1 MANGYD
7 GPSQITDVGLGSS
20 KGDIENLA
28 DVGGVSLGFEGDTPP
43 VDAVSPAPSLNE
55 EPSLQLQGVQD
66 YITNG
71 PALNN
76 IPSDGLDFGLGE
88 GSTPTLDENQALQEQ
103 KLLIHKAMD
112 MMQSDIPLVKAMAS
126 SVIRKVLAHKMV
138 SKLDNDK

>member
-1 MANGYD
+1 MGNGYD

-20 KGDIENLA
+20 KGPIEDLA

-43 VDAVSPAPSLNE
+43 VNAVSPAPSLNE

-76 IPSDGLDFGLGE
+76 IPSEGLDFGLGQ
-88 GSTPTLDENQALQEQ
+88 GPPPKFNSQALQEQ